1 MSHQGL
7 ALKLRLALVLLAA
20 SILASAPAPRFAG
33 AWAWAGPQGAAFQI
47 TLHEDGT
54 KISGDMTGTAFK
66 GNRVSMGV
74 VSGTRTGNSARL
86 EWSFKDGDQ
95 AGPVAGTATLDR
107 VNATLRWKLNYEGK
121 EDCWFPRAAI
131 LKRKLR

>member
-1 MSHQGL
+1 MKLKL
-7 ALKLRLALVLLAA
+7 ALALLAA
-20 SILASAPAPRFAG
+20 SLCVSAVPPRFAG
-33 AWAWAGPQGAAFQI
+33 AWAWTGPQGAAFQV
-47 TLHEDGT
+47 TLHEDGG

-74 VSGTRTGNSARL
+74 VSGTANGNSAHL

-107 VNATLRWKLNYEGK
+107 VNATLRWKLNYDGK
-121 EDCWFPRAAI
+121 EDCWFPRAAV
-131 LKRKLR
+131 LKRKLK